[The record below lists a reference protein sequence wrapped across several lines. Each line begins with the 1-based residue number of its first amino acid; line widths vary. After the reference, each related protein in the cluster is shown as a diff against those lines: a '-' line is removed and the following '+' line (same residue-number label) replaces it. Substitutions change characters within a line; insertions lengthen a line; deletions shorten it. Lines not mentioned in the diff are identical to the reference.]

1 MTQRSVV
8 ISLEAILLT
17 IIADEPYVLTV
28 SSTDFLR
35 ELHVTLDH
43 DPWHGR
49 CGFPAGL
56 LDPTQLTALERLVH
70 ARVVRQT
77 GVHPGYLEQLYT
89 FADPERMPGDDHGLR
104 LISIAYLGL
113 CPYQP
118 FRSGKG
124 AAWHRVYG
132 YLPWEDWRCGEPQV
146 VRENMRPHL
155 TAWLSRQETRPRFSE
170 LKERMEMAFFHEG
183 EPWVPE
189 RALERYELLYQSG
202 CVAESEPQVQ
212 VQGMGN
218 PMIMDHRRMLA
229 TALTRIRGKI
239 KYRPVVFELLPNQ
252 FTLFDLQ
259 HVVEAL
265 SGMKLHKQ
273 NFRRLMA
280 EAGLVE
286 ETEETTTATGGRPA
300 RLYRFRRDVLREPVS
315 PGTFHAQRFH
325 FR

>member
-1 MTQRSVV
+1 
-8 ISLEAILLT
+8 
-17 IIADEPYVLTV
+17 
-28 SSTDFLR
+28 
-35 ELHVTLDH
+35 
-43 DPWHGR
+43 
-49 CGFPAGL
+49 
-56 LDPTQLTALERLVH
+56 
-70 ARVVRQT
+70 
-77 GVHPGYLEQLYT
+77 
-89 FADPERMPGDDHGLR
+89 
-104 LISIAYLGL
+104 
-113 CPYQP
+113 
-118 FRSGKG
+118 
-124 AAWHRVYG
+124 
-132 YLPWEDWRCGEPQV
+132 
-146 VRENMRPHL
+146 
-155 TAWLSRQETRPRFSE
+155 
-170 LKERMEMAFFHEG
+170 MAFFHEG

-202 CVAESEPQVQ
+202 CVAESEPQAQ
-212 VQGMGN
+212 VQGMGK